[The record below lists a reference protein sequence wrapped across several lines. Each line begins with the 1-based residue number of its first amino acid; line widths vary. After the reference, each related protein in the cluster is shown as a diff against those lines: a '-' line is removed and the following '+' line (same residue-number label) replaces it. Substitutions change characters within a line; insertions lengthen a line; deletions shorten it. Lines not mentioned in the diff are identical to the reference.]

1 MQVRRMKFV
10 DKIAA
15 SLCLAALFAGCA
27 EVVSGD
33 AQTVRVDTGDLGDI
47 APGTREWLS
56 WSRAREHCAA
66 HAKSPEIVDL
76 KGSVAIYKCVA
87 KK

>member
-1 MQVRRMKFV
+1 MCHMKFV
-10 DKIAA
+10 GKFAA
-15 SLCLAALFAGCA
+15 GLCLAVLFTGCA

-56 WSRAREHCAA
+56 WVQARDHCAL
-66 HAKSPEIVDL
+66 HSKSPEIADI
-76 KGSVAIYKCVA
+76 KGSVAIYNCVA
-87 KK
+87 DK

>member
-1 MQVRRMKFV
+1 MRHMKFV
-10 DKIAA
+10 GKIAA
-15 SLCLAALFAGCA
+15 GILIAVLFTGCA

-33 AQTVRVDTGDLGDI
+33 ARTVRVDTGDLGDI

-56 WSRAREHCAA
+56 WSRAREHCTA

-76 KGSVAIYKCVA
+76 KGSVAIYNCVA
-87 KK
+87 KL